1 MPFDTVS
8 HPEAAR
14 SSKRTTSIAE
24 MIAIGKLFYERNWVM
39 GTSGNFSVVLE
50 EKPIEL
56 LITASGKHKGRLTAE
71 DFLQLSES
79 GEIIPGAMRPSAE
92 VRIHQAIL
100 GERKAGAILHTHS
113 VWATL
118 LSGFHTSS
126 DGILIEGYEMLK
138 GLSGVTTHEHREW
151 LPILENSQDYIALSA
166 QISELLKKSPEI
178 HGIVLRRHGLYTWG
192 KDIAEALRH
201 VEILEFLFEVL
212 GRKLEID
219 GQRNTSPQSR

>member
-79 GEIIPGAMRPSAE
+79 GEIIPGTMRPSAE

-118 LSGFHTSS
+118 LSGFHASS
-126 DGILIEGYEMLK
+126 DSILIEGYEMLK

-151 LPILENSQDYIALSA
+151 LPILENSQDYISLSA
-166 QISELLKKSPEI
+166 QVSELLKKSPEV

-212 GRKLEID
+212 VRKLEID